1 MSDNPLLAPFTA
13 PHEAPPFDRIKE
25 EHYLPAVKA
34 AIEEARAHIEA
45 IKANPAAADFAN
57 TIEALETSSERLGI
71 VAGIFYN
78 QLSAA
83 GTDKLERLAEDIGPL
98 NANFSSDV
106 ALDPEIFARVKAVWD
121 RRETL
126 NLRRDQYI
134 LLDDSYKGFVRGGAL
149 LDEEKKQ
156 RLREVNEKLSVLG
169 PAFNNN
175 VKKSSDAFQLVIEK
189 QQDLAGLPETAVAGA
204 AHAAEEKGLAGK
216 WVITLDY
223 PSFGPFVTYA
233 DNRALREQV
242 WRAFSSRAYNDQF
255 DNCALIK
262 QIISLRDERA
272 KLLGYE
278 HHADFVLERRMAKSP
293 ETVFEFL
300 NKMLETYKPAAEK
313 DLAELKEFAR
323 TIGGPDEIMPWDVGY
338 YSEKLKQKLFD
349 FSSEDF
355 RPYFPLTETL
365 EGVFTHFTKLF
376 GLEFKKAGNIPVWH
390 EDVVVYEVT
399 DKTDGR
405 FIGLL
410 YGDFFP
416 RTGKKQGAWMTS
428 YRSQGLHDGKIMRP
442 LVAIV
447 CNFTKP
453 TKDRPSLITFDEVET
468 LFHEMGHAVHM
479 LVSDVTYASQSGTS
493 VLWDFVEL
501 PSQVQENWAS
511 TKETLDLFARHYETG
526 ETIPAELI
534 GKLNRS
540 KNFMT
545 GWAGLRQTGFSLM
558 DMAWHT
564 ADPDMIDRVADFED
578 EAIKD
583 ARLFP
588 RLAGPSSTSFSHI
601 FGGGY
606 AAGYYSYKWAE
617 VLDAD
622 TFELFEE
629 KGLYDQATA
638 QAYRNEI
645 LARGGSEEPHVLYRN
660 FRGRDADP
668 AALLRREGLLGE
680 GV

>member
-1 MSDNPLLAPFTA
+1 MSQNPLLAPFTA
-13 PHEAPPFDRIKE
+13 PHEAPPFDIIRE
-25 EHYLPAVKA
+25 EDYLPAVRE
-34 AIEEARAHIEA
+34 AIEQARANVEA
-45 IKANPAAADFAN
+45 IKNNAAAPDFDN
-57 TIEALETSSERLGI
+57 TIVALETASELLGT
-71 VAGIFYN
+71 VTGIFYN

-83 GTDKLERLAEDIGPL
+83 GTDKLEALAEDIGPL
-98 NANFSSDV
+98 NSNFSSDV
-106 ALDPEIFARVKAVWD
+106 ALDPVIFQRVKTVWEKRD
-121 RRETL
+121 EL
-126 NLRRDQYI
+126 NLRRDQF
-134 LLDDSYKGFVRGGAL
+134 LLLEDTYKGFVRGGAL
-149 LDEEKKQ
+149 LDDEKKK
-156 RLREVNEKLSVLG
+156 RLREVNEKLSTLG
-169 PAFNNN
+169 PLFNNN

-189 QQDLAGLPETAVAGA
+189 EEDLAGLPEAAIAGA
-204 AHAAEEKGLAGK
+204 AATAEEKGIPGK
-216 WVITLDY
+216 WVVTLDY

-242 WRAFSSRAYNDQF
+242 WRAFGSRAYNDSF
-255 DNCALIK
+255 DNCEVIK

-272 KLLGYE
+272 KLLGYK
-278 HHADFVLERRMAKSP
+278 HHADYVLERRMAKSP
-293 ETVFEFL
+293 EKVFDFL
-300 NKMLETYKPAAEK
+300 NKMLKTYKPAAEK
-313 DLAELKEFAR
+313 DLAQLKDFAK

-338 YSEKLKQKLFD
+338 YSEKLKQNLFD

-365 EGVFTHFTKLF
+365 EGVFDHFTKLF
-376 GLEFKKAGNIPVWH
+376 GLTFSKVTNVPVWH
-390 EDVVVYEVT
+390 DDVVTYEVT

-416 RTGKKQGAWMTS
+416 RNGKKQGAWMTS
-428 YRSQGLHDGKIMRP
+428 YRSQGLHDGNIRRP
-442 LVAIV
+442 QVAIV

-479 LVSDVTYASQSGTS
+479 LVSDVTYASQAGPN

-511 TKETLDLFARHYETG
+511 TKETLDGFARHYQTG

-534 GKLNRS
+534 EKLNRA

-545 GWAGLRQTGFSLM
+545 GWGGLRQTAFGLM

-564 ADPDMIDRVADFED
+564 ANPADIGKVADFED
-578 EAIKD
+578 EATKG

-606 AAGYYSYKWAE
+606 AAGYYRYKWAE

-622 TFELFEE
+622 TFELFRE
-629 KGLYDQATA
+629 KGLYDQPTA
-638 QAYRNEI
+638 QAYRNEV
-645 LARGGSEEPHVLYRN
+645 LAKGGSEEPEILYRN

-668 AALLRREGLLGE
+668 AALLRREGLLDAA
-680 GV
+680 